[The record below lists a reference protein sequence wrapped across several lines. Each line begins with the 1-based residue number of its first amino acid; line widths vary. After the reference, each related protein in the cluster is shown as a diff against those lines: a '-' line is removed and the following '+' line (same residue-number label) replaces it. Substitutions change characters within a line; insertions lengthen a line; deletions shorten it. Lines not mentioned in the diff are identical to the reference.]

1 MASRIKIKVGEVEIE
16 FEGGEA
22 FIKKELI
29 NLAKK
34 ASQLKDAAVDLVA
47 KPVAQVIAPPK
58 PAKTRKKAGR
68 KKAAK
73 PKKAA
78 ATKTLKTVKAAK
90 PKKAGAKPK
99 KAAAKKAAPAKKATA
114 AKKTTKKA
122 KAAPK
127 KVARGP
133 IVGKMEI
140 KTGKDLVLAG
150 CAHLA
155 LKQGVNKFGRREVLQ
170 VIKQETGF
178 YKKSYNTNLM
188 AYLRQLVKDGK
199 LNQHPDN
206 QFSVAD
212 KTKEE
217 LKPLLG

>member
-1 MASRIKIKVGEVEIE
+1 MNLKVE
-16 FEGGEA
+16 
-22 FIKKELI
+22 KLS
-29 NLAKK
+29 L
-34 ASQLKDAAVDLVA
+34 
-47 KPVAQVIAPPK
+47 
-58 PAKTRKKAGR
+58 RKNSSIWPR
-68 KKAAK
+68 
-73 PKKAA
+73 
-78 ATKTLKTVKAAK
+78 TQ
-90 PKKAGAKPK
+90 
-99 KAAAKKAAPAKKATA
+99 KAAPAKKAAA

-178 YKKSYNTNLM
+178 YKKSCNTNLM